1 MIELVYH
8 IAASYRFYFTSYRA
22 LNQLIYVPL
31 LIVLLLL
38 CSVAHSLIGT
48 EAMEPGTAV
57 IIVRQAGGSLRGLAP
72 GIYRF

>member
-22 LNQLIYVPL
+22 LNQLIYVSL
-31 LIVLLLL
+31 LIVLL